1 MKEVLHNVSGFAR
14 PREMIAIMG
23 ASGCGKTT
31 LLNVLAQRFGLSPG
45 SKLYGEVRANNRIV
59 NQADFGK
66 FGAFV
71 QQDDILI
78 ETMTPVEAFYFAGK
92 LRTTLNH

>member
-1 MKEVLHNVSGFAR
+1 MKEVLHNVSGYVK
-14 PREMIAIMG
+14 PKEMVAIMG

-59 NQADFGK
+59 N
-66 FGAFV
+66 
-71 QQDDILI
+71 
-78 ETMTPVEAFYFAGK
+78 
-92 LRTTLNH
+92 

>member
-1 MKEVLHNVSGFAR
+1 MKEVLHNISGYAK
-14 PREMIAIMG
+14 PKEMVAIMG

-59 NQADFGK
+59 
-66 FGAFV
+66 
-71 QQDDILI
+71 
-78 ETMTPVEAFYFAGK
+78 T
-92 LRTTLNH
+92 